1 MKARALRTT
10 LSGALALALIGGA
23 TLASAPASADPVK
36 NAVYRG
42 DGSGVVPSSYYQ
54 EVRRRVFVVPAYAY
68 HPYFDGPAY
77 YGPSIAYVPPVEYA
91 PPVAAYDYGPP
102 VDYGYY
108 GPGPGVAFAAPG
120 VGLAVGY

>member
-1 MKARALRTT
+1 MKATALKTT
-10 LSGALALALIGGA
+10 LSGALALAIGGA

-42 DGSGVVPSSYYQ
+42 DGSGAVPSSYYQ
-54 EVRRRVFVVPAYAY
+54 EVRRRVFVAPAYAY
-68 HPYFDGPAY
+68 DPYYDGPAY

-102 VDYGYY
+102 VD
-108 GPGPGVAFAAPG
+108 GPGPGVASAAPG